1 LVKYRFRDLY
11 DQRNNLLK
19 LAWEKVDRAESP
31 IKLWAYVYASF
42 FIHKFETPSKLVL
55 QVYFG
60 LLKAYHRESQDLT
73 TEALAALIPCLPT
86 RLNEHELENCMK
98 DTGKIILDERHGI
111 LQLTHIL
118 QIIVH
123 FPNVYFEYNKYF
135 VNIITG
141 SLSRLGLSQNRT
153 IESWALSLSLC
164 DLLLKWEAKRLDFI
178 AAGAVR
184 HSSMRNTASKE
195 VCKPTQDSDIGSPQA
210 KKLKLV
216 SDIVDKK
223 YVSPTQVNHFKDW
236 VRKPSTLFLF
246 FFPFVFVNNDSR
258 FVPSL

>member
-1 LVKYRFRDLY
+1 
-11 DQRNNLLK
+11 
-19 LAWEKVDRAESP
+19 
-31 IKLWAYVYASF
+31 
-42 FIHKFETPSKLVL
+42 
-55 QVYFG
+55 
-60 LLKAYHRESQDLT
+60 
-73 TEALAALIPCLPT
+73 
-86 RLNEHELENCMK
+86 
-98 DTGKIILDERHGI
+98 
-111 LQLTHIL
+111 
-118 QIIVH
+118 
-123 FPNVYFEYNKYF
+123 
-135 VNIITG
+135 
-141 SLSRLGLSQNRT
+141 
-153 IESWALSLSLC
+153 LSLC